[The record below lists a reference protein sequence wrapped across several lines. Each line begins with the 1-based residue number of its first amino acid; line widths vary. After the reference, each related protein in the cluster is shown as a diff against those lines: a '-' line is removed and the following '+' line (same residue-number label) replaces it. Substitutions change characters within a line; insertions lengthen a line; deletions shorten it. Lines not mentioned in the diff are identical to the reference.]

1 MFMSDL
7 SIIVRGGQV
16 YSTRKLSDY
25 GINAAEEYI
34 LMFLFGNRNANQ
46 EAIAK
51 FFKLDKG
58 SVARSLQKLESKGFI
73 SRKVNDENQREKVI
87 TLTKKALDL
96 KEVLNGLLVDWRKE
110 LYHGLSNDEISTFE
124 TTLERLVGNIE
135 KYYKGDL

>member
-16 YSTRKLSDY
+16 YSTRKLADY

-34 LMFLFGNRNANQ
+34 LMYLIGHQNTNQ
-46 EAIAK
+46 DAIAK
-51 FFKLDKG
+51 FFMVDKG

-87 TLTKKALDL
+87 TLTKKAYDL
-96 KEVLNGLLVDWRKE
+96 KDVLHELLVEWRKE
-110 LYHGLSNDEISTFE
+110 MYDGLSDDEILSFE
-124 TTLERLVGNIE
+124 KTLEKLAQNIS
-135 KYYKGDL
+135 KIF